1 MPSLYSL
8 YITPKDGDWGVN
20 FSSYAARGASFHTS
34 VLNWLDEN
42 QISLEPDFEIANDN
56 WMLRLDFQNEEDL
69 NFFRLS
75 FKKEINQI
83 QL

>member
-1 MPSLYSL
+1 MLSL
-8 YITPKDGDWGVN
+8 YITPKSGDWEVN
-20 FSSYAARGASFHTS
+20 IQSLGWRNNSFYTS
-34 VLNWLDEN
+34 VLNWLNEN
-42 QISLEPDFEIANDN
+42 GICLEPLEFEEVNGN